1 MSPRNNSTEYN
12 HAKAE
17 GGSDSH
23 PLLTTKEQAAALL
36 NGKSDDEVAAIK
48 RAQEAARAFAA
59 SFDQAG
65 LISAPAASRSAPKPA
80 AKPATKPAAKQP
92 TKRF

>member
-1 MSPRNNSTEYN
+1 MPPRNNSTEYN

-59 SFDQAG
+59 TLNQAS
-65 LISAPAASRSAPKPA
+65 LISAPAASRTAP
-80 AKPATKPAAKQP
+80 KPATKPAAKQP